1 MKFWAELESRLASIS
16 SDASRELSL
25 MAEKVCKIKADQF
38 LLKRLIK
45 TLEEPVSE
53 QKQILCDLVAR
64 RLSGEPLQ
72 YLLGSADFYGR
83 TFSVAPG
90 VLIPRFDTEI
100 LVDTALSL
108 LKEGDAVLD
117 LCAGTGCIGL
127 TLGAEKKVAVTE
139 VEKFDEAFALLQ
151 KNAQRICPSA
161 RLIQGDV
168 LTDDLEGTYD
178 LILSNPPYIP
188 TGDLQTLSPE
198 VKQEPATALDGGD
211 DGLLFYRAIIRRF
224 SSQLKPGGFFLFE
237 CGIGQ
242 AFAIEELLLSAGF
255 CDPVNVRDYG
265 GVIRVVGAK
274 KSREETHV

>member
-1 MKFWAELESRLASIS
+1 MSFWSELESRLSSVS
-16 SDASRELSL
+16 SDAPRELSL
-25 MAEKVCKIKADQF
+25 MAEQVCGIPSDQF
-38 LLKRLIK
+38 LLQRLIR
-45 TLEEPVSE
+45 TLPAPSEE
-53 QKQILCDLVAR
+53 QKNILCGFVSR
-64 RLSGEPLQ
+64 RCAGEPLQ

-83 TFSVAPG
+83 TFAVAPG

-100 LVDTALSL
+100 LVDTALSF
-108 LKEGDAVLD
+108 LKDGDAVLD

-127 TLGAEKKVAVTE
+127 TLGAEKKVTVTE
-139 VEKFDEAFALLQ
+139 VEKFDEAFGLLQ
-151 KNAQRICPSA
+151 KNAQRIYPSA

-168 LTDDLEGTYD
+168 LTDDVEGTYD

-188 TGDLQTLSPE
+188 TEDLQTLSAE
-198 VKQEPATALDGGD
+198 VKKEPVTALDGGD

-224 SSQLKPGGFFLFE
+224 SSRLRSEGILLFE

-242 AFAIEELLLSAGF
+242 ASAIEELLLSAGF
-255 CDPVNVRDYG
+255 CDPFKVRDYG